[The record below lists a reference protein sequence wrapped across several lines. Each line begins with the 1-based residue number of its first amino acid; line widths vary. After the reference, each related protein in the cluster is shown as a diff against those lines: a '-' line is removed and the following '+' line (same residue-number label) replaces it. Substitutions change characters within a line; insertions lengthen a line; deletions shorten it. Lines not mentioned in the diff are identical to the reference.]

1 MASQKHINSSTT
13 STEPGSE
20 NKLFLT
26 LSLSLPLCFTLSLAC
41 MHKQSQAHT
50 HIHARTLTQAST
62 HTHTQ
67 LAWYVHDLTPVSE
80 VYEHQA
86 CCHAKFSTL
95 STHRHIPSLYTSELF
110 WTSLEI
116 ITHE

>member
-1 MASQKHINSSTT
+1 
-13 STEPGSE
+13 
-20 NKLFLT
+20 
-26 LSLSLPLCFTLSLAC
+26 
-41 MHKQSQAHT
+41 MHKQSQAHA
-50 HIHARTLTQAST
+50 HA

-67 LAWYVHDLTPVSE
+67 IQTSAHTDLLPRYVHDLTPVSK
-80 VYEHQA
+80 VYKHQA

-95 STHRHIPSLYTSELF
+95 NSQIPSLYTPELF